1 MSDGEG
7 DAESAAAET
16 LLRRIGAAPDAPF
29 AIAEA
34 ALALAG
40 LARRGL
46 ELAPYRHH
54 LSAIACQVGQ
64 QAADSAGPAAGAPG
78 ADGAPQGSGE
88 QSTLGD
94 PLGEEGPRGD
104 RSARSMPRWSTASA
118 TRATATT
125 TTISTTP
132 TSPG

>member
-64 QAADSAGPAAGAPG
+64 QAADSAGPAAAAPG
-78 ADGAPQGSGE
+78 HARRRHVS
-88 QSTLGD
+88 
-94 PLGEEGPRGD
+94 PRKTHQVGGD

>member
-64 QAADSAGPAAGAPG
+64 QAADSAGRAAAEPG
-78 ADGAPQGSGE
+78 DDGRRQVSALKA
-88 QSTLGD
+88 TLGD
-94 PLGEEGPRGD
+94 RFGY
-104 RSARSMPRWSTASA
+104 
-118 TRATATT
+118 
-125 TTISTTP
+125 
-132 TSPG
+132 